1 MTNGQG
7 FLSELTHKPE
17 TPVQYFLHLDN
28 DKIPLNE
35 FIGGE
40 IHLRFLDE
48 KSCCTCGRKVKKLY
62 GGGYCYPC
70 VTTLAEC
77 DLCIMKPHECHYHLG
92 TCRDNEFAETHC
104 MIPHYVYLALSS
116 NVKVGL
122 TRKNRELTRWV
133 DQGAIRAIP
142 IAETPDRK
150 TAGELEMAIA
160 EHIADKTDWRKMLK
174 GVTEDADLIE
184 VREQIKELVPEEY
197 RQYLFDADQLYEF
210 VYPIQ
215 ETLDKIKSMGF
226 DKMEEIS
233 GKLLG
238 IKGQYLILDSGVV
251 NIKKHT
257 GYKVEVRLTPAAEAE
272 VAAAGENE

>member
-1 MTNGQG
+1 MTTYQG
-7 FLSELTHKPE
+7 FLSELRHQAE
-17 TPVQYFLHLDN
+17 TPVAYYLELDEQR
-28 DKIPLNE
+28 IPLNE
-35 FIGGE
+35 YIGSD
-40 IHLRFLDE
+40 IQLTFLEE
-48 KSCCTCGRKVKKLY
+48 KECCSCGRKVKGKLY

-77 DLCIMKPHECHYHLG
+77 DLCIMKPHECHHHLG

-133 DQGAIRAIP
+133 DQGAIKAIP
-142 IAETPDRK
+142 IAETPTRK
-150 TAGELEMAIA
+150 LAGELEMAIA

-174 GVTEDADLIE
+174 GITEDADLFA

-197 RQYLFDADQLYEF
+197 RQYLFDVEELYEF
-210 VYPIQ
+210 TYPIL
-215 ETLDKIKSMGF
+215 ETLDKIKSVSF
-226 DKMEEIS
+226 DKEKTIQ

-238 IKGQYLILDSGVV
+238 IKGQYLILDCGVL
-251 NIKKHT
+251 NIKKHS
-257 GYKVEVRLTPAAEAE
+257 GYKIEVVLNQPVEQTA
-272 VAAAGENE
+272 

>member
-1 MTNGQG
+1 MTTYQG
-7 FLSELTHKPE
+7 FLQELTHKPE
-17 TPVQYFLHLDN
+17 NPVQYTLIVGEHQLALN
-28 DKIPLNE
+28 PLV
-35 FIGGE
+35 GSE
-40 IHLRFLDE
+40 ITLRFLDQKE
-48 KSCCTCGRKVKKLY
+48 CCTCGRKVKKLY

-77 DLCIMKPHECHYHLG
+77 DLCIMKPHECHHHLG

-142 IAETPDRK
+142 IAETPTRK
-150 TAGELEMAIA
+150 LAGELEMAIA

-174 GVTEDADLIE
+174 GVTEEADLFE

-197 RQYLFDADQLYEF
+197 RQYLFDVDELYEF

-215 ETLDKIKSMGF
+215 ETLEKIKSLSF
-226 DKMEEIS
+226 DKVETIS

-238 IKGQYLILDSGVV
+238 IKGQYLIMDIGVV
-251 NIKKHT
+251 NIKKHA
-257 GYKVEVRLTPAAEAE
+257 GYKIEVELGAPASEELTA
-272 VAAAGENE
+272 